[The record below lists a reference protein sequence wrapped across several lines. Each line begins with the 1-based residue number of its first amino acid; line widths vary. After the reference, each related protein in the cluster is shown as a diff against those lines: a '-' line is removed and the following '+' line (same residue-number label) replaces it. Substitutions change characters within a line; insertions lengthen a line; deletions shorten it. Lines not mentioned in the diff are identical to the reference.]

1 MAYSPDHGAS
11 LPLNFFAREV
21 VAMPERLTK
30 KQEKFVSELIKGK
43 SQREAYK
50 AAYDTSRM
58 KDSSVDVNASKL
70 AKSAKV
76 AQRLEELRTKVERK
90 AEEKAVMS
98 AVDVLREIEKIA
110 KGDIADYLSFRTEKA
125 IVGHDE
131 ETGEQIIRYV
141 PIVDLKDSRTVDTKN
156 IQEVSLGA
164 NGSFKFKMYSREAA
178 LYKLLD
184 LYGTKA
190 VDAAKLQLMRE
201 RLEMDKDINGKKY
214 W

>member
-1 MAYSPDHGAS
+1 MAYSPDHGAV

-21 VAMPERLTK
+21 VAMPERITK

-50 AAYDTSRM
+50 AAYDTSKM

-70 AKSAKV
+70 VKSAKV

-125 IVGHDE
+125 IVGHDD
-131 ETGEQIIRYV
+131 ETGEQIIGYV
-141 PIVDLKDSRTVDTKN
+141 PIVDLKDSRIVDTKN
-156 IQEVSLGA
+156 IQEVSLGS

>member
-1 MAYSPDHGAS
+1 MAYSPDHGAD
-11 LPLNFFAREV
+11 LPLYFFTREV

-70 AKSAKV
+70 VKSAKV

-110 KGDIADYLSFRTEKA
+110 KGDISDYLSFRTALTVIGRDK
-125 IVGHDE
+125 
-131 ETGEQIIRYV
+131 ETREPIIDYA
-141 PIVDLKDSRTVDTKN
+141 PIVDLKDSHTVDTKN

-178 LYKLLD
+178 LYKLLE

-190 VDAAKLQLMRE
+190 VDEAKLQLMRE
-201 RLEMDKDINGKKY
+201 RLDMDREINEKKY